1 MLDSKIRK
9 LKINSFF
16 EQNKIESHHSLTNA
30 NNSRNFL
37 SKYIICFAN
46 FSETKYKE
54 LYKIILRTQLGIKY
68 ILMVKN
74 EIHILTI

>member
-9 LKINSFF
+9 LEINSFC
-16 EQNKIESHHSLTNA
+16 EQNKIEFHHLLTNA

-68 ILMVKN
+68 ILMVNN